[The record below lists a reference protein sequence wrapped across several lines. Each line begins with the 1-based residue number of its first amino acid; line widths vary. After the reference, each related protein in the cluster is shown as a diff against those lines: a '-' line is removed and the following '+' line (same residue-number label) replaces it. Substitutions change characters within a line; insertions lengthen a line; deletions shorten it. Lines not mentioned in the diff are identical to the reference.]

1 MELVKCKKC
10 GGNELEAKGAFLVCT
25 FCQSKFKRDVNQ
37 GLVNCGTCGLSD
49 KTASVG
55 ALRAKTPVTPISS
68 GVGESIRASMGNA
81 VKGIARN
88 NLGIDFGS
96 KTVGFL
102 DPPARPVSPMV
113 VKRTWHWV
121 LVVFLWIIVF
131 DFVALLTAAVFGYE
145 YEVVETTESTLGLW
159 GTVAL
164 LAVMAVPA
172 VWGLGRM
179 KALRSGWNTEAAENS
194 AAFEAADKNWHS
206 ACQRLS
212 EAWYCER
219 CHVLFDDQLSASVDG
234 FKYKIFTV

>member
-49 KTASVG
+49 KTSSVG
-55 ALRAKTPVTPISS
+55 ALRAKTSAGPISS

-88 NLGIDFGS
+88 NLGIEFSS

-102 DPPARPVSPMV
+102 EPPAQPVSPMV

-121 LVVFLWIIVF
+121 LVVFLWIVVIDFFGILIAAITGNREVF
-131 DFVALLTAAVFGYE
+131 LTEADNSLDIWGSVGLFALAAAA
-145 YEVVETTESTLGLW
+145 S
-159 GTVAL
+159 
-164 LAVMAVPA
+164 
-172 VWGLGRM
+172 VWGLGRL
-179 KALRSGWNTEAAENS
+179 KKSRTGWKSDAVAKQE
-194 AAFEAADKNWHS
+194 AFETSVKNWHS
-206 ACQRLS
+206 ASQRLS

-219 CHVLFDDQLSASVDG
+219 CHVLFDDKLSSSVDG
-234 FKYKIFTV
+234 FKNKIFTV